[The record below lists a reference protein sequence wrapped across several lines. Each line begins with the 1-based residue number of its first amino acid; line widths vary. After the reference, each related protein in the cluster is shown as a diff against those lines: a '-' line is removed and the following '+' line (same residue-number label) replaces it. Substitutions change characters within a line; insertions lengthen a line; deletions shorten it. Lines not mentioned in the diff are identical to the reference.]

1 MLRLAAALAL
11 LLLLPVAPAAAQSRF
26 EGWTTAII
34 QADWRDGRGQPI
46 EAFDNARRDLVE
58 AFAGVELP
66 RDTMVDY
73 SLRTD
78 APRDALQGLAETAAR
93 GGRGCLLYFTSHGA
107 PDHMVFGETRLTSD
121 VLAQV
126 VRQTCGARPTVVIVS
141 ACYSGQFV
149 DALEAPNRM
158 VFTAARR
165 DRTSFGCGA
174 GERYPWFDGC
184 VLESLPEADDFLS
197 LAATTR
203 TCVARR
209 EAEAGVPLPSEPQLF
224 VGAEMQIRLPT
235 LRFERTP
242 R

>member
-1 MLRLAAALAL
+1 
-11 LLLLPVAPAAAQSRF
+11 
-26 EGWTTAII
+26 
-34 QADWRDGRGQPI
+34 
-46 EAFDNARRDLVE
+46 
-58 AFAGVELP
+58 
-66 RDTMVDY
+66 
-73 SLRTD
+73 
-78 APRDALQGLAETAAR
+78 
-93 GGRGCLLYFTSHGA
+93 
-107 PDHMVFGETRLTSD
+107 TSD
-121 VLAQV
+121 VLARV

-209 EAEAGVPLPSEPQLF
+209 EDEAGVPLPSEPQLF
-224 VGAEMQIRLPT
+224 VG
-235 LRFERTP
+235 
-242 R
+242 